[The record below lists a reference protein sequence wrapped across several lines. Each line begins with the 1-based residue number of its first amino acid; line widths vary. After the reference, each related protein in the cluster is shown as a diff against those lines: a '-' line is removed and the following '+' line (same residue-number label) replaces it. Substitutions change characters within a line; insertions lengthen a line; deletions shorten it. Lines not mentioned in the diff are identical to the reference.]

1 MGKEAKTK
9 DEFAAVM
16 QLLSA
21 EAEKR
26 PPADAP
32 ENGENASD
40 KTGTT
45 EIVGLFHLLN
55 DRIQRL
61 ETALSDRIDQL
72 ANSIPQPALGGS
84 DLLQQFQKI
93 DEQLSAIRS
102 TESVNQR
109 LFDSLHEELLKYRD
123 NFLHES
129 LQKPF
134 IHDLVHLFDDLT
146 SLSSQL
152 QSAAEDKGKRGSV
165 TQWRDN
171 LENAVLSLLEIL
183 HRFEVKEIEPG
194 ENVDRALH
202 KVLSYEPADYAEED
216 GRIVMRV
223 KRGFLWRGKLI
234 RAEEVIAKRFG

>member
-1 MGKEAKTK
+1 MGKGAKT

-16 QLLSA
+16 KLLSA
-21 EAEKR
+21 EAEKT

-32 ENGENASD
+32 ENGENASS
-40 KTGTT
+40 KTGTA
-45 EIVGLFHLLN
+45 EILNVFHLLN

-61 ETALSDRIDQL
+61 EAALGDRLDQL
-72 ANSIPQPALGGS
+72 ANSIPKPSA
-84 DLLQQFQKI
+84 DLLQQFQKV

-152 QSAAEDKGKRGSV
+152 QSAAEEESKRGAV
-165 TQWRDN
+165 AQWRDN

-194 ENVDRALH
+194 EKVDRALH

>member
-1 MGKEAKTK
+1 MSKGAKTK

-16 QLLSA
+16 KLLSA
-21 EAEKR
+21 EAEKT
-26 PPADAP
+26 PPAGAP
-32 ENGENASD
+32 ENGENASN
-40 KTGTT
+40 KTDAADILG
-45 EIVGLFHLLN
+45 VFHLLN

-72 ANSIPQPALGGS
+72 ANSIPQPSA
-84 DLLQQFQKI
+84 DLLQQFQKV

-152 QSAAEDKGKRGSV
+152 QSAAKDEGKRGAV
-165 TQWRDN
+165 AQWRDN

-223 KRGFLWRGKLI
+223 KRGFQWRGKLI

>member
-1 MGKEAKTK
+1 MGKGAKTK

-16 QLLSA
+16 KLLSA
-21 EAEKR
+21 EAEKT
-26 PPADAP
+26 PPAGAP
-32 ENGENASD
+32 ENGENASN
-40 KTGTT
+40 KTGAAD
-45 EIVGLFHLLN
+45 ILGVFHLLN

-72 ANSIPQPALGGS
+72 ANSIPQPSA
-84 DLLQQFQKI
+84 DLLQQFQKV

-152 QSAAEDKGKRGSV
+152 QSAAEDEGKRGAV
-165 TQWRDN
+165 AQWRDN

-183 HRFEVKEIEPG
+183 HRFEVKEIEAG
-194 ENVDRALH
+194 ESVDRALH

-223 KRGFLWRGKLI
+223 KRGFQWRGKLI

>member
-1 MGKEAKTK
+1 MGEGAKTK

-16 QLLSA
+16 KLLSA
-21 EAEKR
+21 EAEKK
-26 PPADAP
+26 PPAGVP

-40 KTGTT
+40 KTGAA
-45 EIVGLFHLLN
+45 EILGVFHLLN

-61 ETALSDRIDQL
+61 ETALSDRIEQL
-72 ANSIPQPALGGS
+72 ANLIPQPALGGS
-84 DLLQQFQKI
+84 DLLQQFQKV

-146 SLSSQL
+146 GLSAQL
-152 QSAAEDKGKRGSV
+152 QSAAEEKGSKRGHIA
-165 TQWRDN
+165 QWRDN
-171 LENAVLSLLEIL
+171 LENSVHSLLEIL
-183 HRFEVKEIEPG
+183 HRFEVKEIEPK
-194 ENVDRALH
+194 EKFDRTLH
-202 KVLSYEPADYAEED
+202 RVISYEPADYPEED
-216 GRIVMRV
+216 GRI
-223 KRGFLWRGKLI
+223 
-234 RAEEVIAKRFG
+234 

>member
-1 MGKEAKTK
+1 MAKAAKTK

-16 QLLSA
+16 KLLSA
-21 EAEKR
+21 EAEKTL
-26 PPADAP
+26 PTDAQ
-32 ENGENASD
+32 ENGENASA
-40 KTGTT
+40 KTGAAN
-45 EIVGLFHLLN
+45 ILDVFHLLN
-55 DRIQRL
+55 GRIQSL
-61 ETALSDRIDQL
+61 ENALSDRIDQL
-72 ANSIPQPALGGS
+72 ANLIPQPALGGL

-93 DEQLSAIRS
+93 DEQLSAVRS
-102 TESVNQR
+102 NESVNQR

-152 QSAAEDKGKRGSV
+152 QTAAEEKSKRGAV
-165 TQWRDN
+165 AQWRDN
-171 LENAVLSLLEIL
+171 LENAVHSLLEIL
-183 HRFEVKEIEPG
+183 HRFEVKEIEPR
-194 ENVDRALH
+194 ENVDRSLH
-202 KVLSYEPADYAEED
+202 KVLNYEPADYAEED

-234 RAEEVIAKRFG
+234 RPEEVIAKRFG

>member
-1 MGKEAKTK
+1 MGKGAKTK

-16 QLLSA
+16 KLLSA
-21 EAEKR
+21 EAEKTS
-26 PPADAP
+26 PAGAP
-32 ENGENASD
+32 ENGENASN
-40 KTGTT
+40 KTGAA

-72 ANSIPQPALGGS
+72 ANSIPQPSA
-84 DLLQQFQKI
+84 DLLQQFQKV

-152 QSAAEDKGKRGSV
+152 QSAAEDEGKRGAV
-165 TQWRDN
+165 AQWRDN

-183 HRFEVKEIEPG
+183 HRFEVKEIEAG
-194 ENVDRALH
+194 ESVDRALH

-223 KRGFLWRGKLI
+223 KRGFQWRGKLI

>member
-1 MGKEAKTK
+1 MGKGAKT

-16 QLLSA
+16 KLLSA
-21 EAEKR
+21 EAEKT

-32 ENGENASD
+32 ENGENASS
-40 KTGTT
+40 KTGTA
-45 EIVGLFHLLN
+45 EILNVFHLLN

-61 ETALSDRIDQL
+61 EAALGDRLDQL
-72 ANSIPQPALGGS
+72 ANSIPQPSA
-84 DLLQQFQKI
+84 DLLQQFQKV

-152 QSAAEDKGKRGSV
+152 QSAAEEESKRGAV
-165 TQWRDN
+165 AQWRDN

-194 ENVDRALH
+194 EKVDRALH

>member
-16 QLLSA
+16 KLLSA
-21 EAEKR
+21 EAEKT
-26 PPADAP
+26 PPAGAP
-32 ENGENASD
+32 ENGENASN
-40 KTGTT
+40 KTGAAD
-45 EIVGLFHLLN
+45 ILGVFHLLN

-72 ANSIPQPALGGS
+72 ANSIPQPSA
-84 DLLQQFQKI
+84 DLLQQFQKV

-152 QSAAEDKGKRGSV
+152 QSAAEDEGKRGAV
-165 TQWRDN
+165 VQWRDN

-183 HRFEVKEIEPG
+183 HRFEVKEIEAG
-194 ENVDRALH
+194 ESVDRALH

-223 KRGFLWRGKLI
+223 KRGFQWRGKLI

>member
-16 QLLSA
+16 KLLSA
-21 EAEKR
+21 EAEKT
-26 PPADAP
+26 PPAGAP
-32 ENGENASD
+32 ENGENASN
-40 KTGTT
+40 KTGAAD
-45 EIVGLFHLLN
+45 ILGVFHLLN

-72 ANSIPQPALGGS
+72 ANSIPQPSA
-84 DLLQQFQKI
+84 DLLQQFQKV

-152 QSAAEDKGKRGSV
+152 QSAAEEESKRGAV
-165 TQWRDN
+165 AQWRDN

-194 ENVDRALH
+194 DKVDRALH

-223 KRGFLWRGKLI
+223 KRGFMWRGKLI